1 MNKSI
6 EFKGGRTMTYLK
18 KEAITI
24 LYFMAIVLTMIVIT
38 IFLVTDIKA
47 NMENEKTEMDKIEK
61 NSKLH
66 TSKVVAYEFKPNAAN
81 LVKLE
86 DGTQFEQETITMK
99 KKSNFKSKVKFNSET
114 VKDLPKVTYAKK
126 KQDSREMYYI
136 FKVE

>member
-6 EFKGGRTMTYLK
+6 EFKGGRTMTYFK
-18 KEAITI
+18 KEPITI

-136 FKVE
+136 FKLE

>member
-6 EFKGGRTMTYLK
+6 EFKGGRTMTYFK
-18 KEAITI
+18 KEPITI

-86 DGTQFEQETITMK
+86 DGTQFEEETITIK
-99 KKSNFKSKVKFNSET
+99 GRSNFKSKVKFNSET
-114 VKDLPKVTYAKK
+114 VKDLPEVTYAKK
-126 KQDSREMYYI
+126 KQDSKEMYYI

>member
-6 EFKGGRTMTYLK
+6 EFKGGRTMTYFK

-114 VKDLPKVTYAKK
+114 VKDLPEVTYAKK
-126 KQDSREMYYI
+126 KQDSKEMYYI

>member
-1 MNKSI
+1 
-6 EFKGGRTMTYLK
+6 MTYFK
-18 KEAITI
+18 KEPITI

-136 FKVE
+136 FKLE

>member
-1 MNKSI
+1 
-6 EFKGGRTMTYLK
+6 MTYFK

-136 FKVE
+136 FKLE

>member
-6 EFKGGRTMTYLK
+6 EFKGGRTMTYFK

>member
-6 EFKGGRTMTYLK
+6 EFKGGRIMTYFK
-18 KEAITI
+18 KEPITI

-126 KQDSREMYYI
+126 KQDSKEMYYI

>member
-6 EFKGGRTMTYLK
+6 EFKGGRTMTYFK
-18 KEAITI
+18 KEPITI

-114 VKDLPKVTYAKK
+114 VKDLPKVTYTKK

-136 FKVE
+136 FKLE

>member
-6 EFKGGRTMTYLK
+6 EFKGGRTMTYFK
-18 KEAITI
+18 KEPITI

-66 TSKVVAYEFKPNAAN
+66 TSKVVAYEFKPNNRNA
-81 LVKLE
+81 VKLE
-86 DGTQFEQETITMK
+86 DDTQFEEETITIK
-99 KKSNFKSKVKFNSET
+99 GRSNFKSKVKFNSET
-114 VKDLPKVTYAKK
+114 VKDLPEVTYAKK
-126 KQDSREMYYI
+126 KQDSKEMYYI

>member
-6 EFKGGRTMTYLK
+6 EFKGGRTMTYFK
-18 KEAITI
+18 KEPITI

>member
-6 EFKGGRTMTYLK
+6 EFKGGRTMTYFK

-24 LYFMAIVLTMIVIT
+24 LYFMAIVLTMIVIA
-38 IFLVTDIKA
+38 IFIVTDIKA

-136 FKVE
+136 FKLE

>member
-1 MNKSI
+1 
-6 EFKGGRTMTYLK
+6 MTYFK